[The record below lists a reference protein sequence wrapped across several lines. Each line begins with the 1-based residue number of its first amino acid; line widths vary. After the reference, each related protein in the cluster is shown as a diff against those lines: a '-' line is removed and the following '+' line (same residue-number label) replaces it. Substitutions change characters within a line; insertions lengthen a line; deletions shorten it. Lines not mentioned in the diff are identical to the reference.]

1 MTGSTLTTLAA
12 NPDTSTLSST
22 VSTTAASPAAASPTA
37 ASPARNAWTSNFL
50 SIVLRLSSVVCHPSP
65 VVRRLSSVACRP
77 SSVIRR
83 LSFFVCHPS
92 PVVRHLSS
100 VACRPSSI
108 IRRLSSIFHIFV
120 PLRFAIF
127 FYSKIFSIEPTHGA
141 PPAPNRRNMG

>member
-65 VVRRLSSVACRP
+65 VVRHLSSFVCHPSPVVRRLSSVACRP
-77 SSVIRR
+77 SSV
-83 LSFFVCHPS
+83 
-92 PVVRHLSS
+92 
-100 VACRPSSI
+100 